1 MIMPARFASA
11 SMKGSD
17 SHRYR
22 NVLKTPTICLA
33 AKGTEYSA
41 KAVAIRGTAKVHDV
55 AGKFRA
61 KYGTGDVK
69 KYYSKFDVC
78 VESRSPEIPVF

>member
-33 AKGTEYSA
+33 AKGTE
-41 KAVAIRGTAKVHDV
+41 
-55 AGKFRA
+55 
-61 KYGTGDVK
+61 
-69 KYYSKFDVC
+69 
-78 VESRSPEIPVF
+78 